1 MPGRKRTARAAT
13 IITRLEGL
21 AAITSE
27 PGRTTRHYLS
37 AEHRQAARLV
47 MGWMRQA
54 GMTSSLDA
62 VGNVVGRYE
71 GDGNDPRTVLLGAP
85 IDAARDA
92 GGCDDGFGVVVAIEA
107 VADLARRRR
116 RLPCAVEVVAFADSA
131 GARFGRH
138 HATSRPLV
146 GLFDAMSLDDVD
158 GDGVSR
164 RVALAAFDCDVDG
177 IARLARRPAETL
189 AYIEVGVERGPVL
202 ETERLPV
209 GVVTV
214 VAGAIRIAVDVRAEP
229 RRSGAEPIVRRRDA
243 LAAAAEMILAVE
255 TLERAVTGL
264 TAGVGRV
271 STRSSGAQETA
282 SEASFAIDIMSPVDR
297 TRRTAQTRIT
307 QDLRAIARRRGLR
320 VTLHADFDEKSASC
334 DPRLVNLIGN
344 AIERAGAPPS
354 GLPSGTYLDAATMA
368 HICPVGVLLVRC
380 RDGATLAAGPGLKPD
395 DVETATRVLLD
406 VLENVARLNET
417 AE

>member
-13 IITRLEGL
+13 IIKRLESL

-27 PGRTTRHYLS
+27 PGRTTRHYLT
-37 AEHRQAARLV
+37 AEHRQAAHLV

-54 GMTSSLDA
+54 GMTPSLDA
-62 VGNVVGRYE
+62 VGNVVGRYD
-71 GDGNDPRTVLLGAP
+71 GDGSDPRTLLLGAP
-85 IDAARDA
+85 IDAVRDA
-92 GGCDDGFGVVVAIEA
+92 GSCDDGFGVVVAIEA

-116 RLPCAVEVVAFADSA
+116 RLPCAVEVVAFADSQ

-146 GLFDAMSLDDVD
+146 GLFDALSLDDMD

-164 RVALAAFDCDVDG
+164 RAALAAFGCDVDG
-177 IARLARRPAETL
+177 IARLARRSTDTL

-214 VAGAIRIAVDVRAEP
+214 IAGATRIAVDVRVEAG
-229 RRSGAEPIVRRRDA
+229 RSSAEPIGRRRDA

-255 TLERAVTGL
+255 ALERSTAGL
-264 TAGVGRV
+264 TAGVGRID
-271 STRSSGAQETA
+271 TRSSGGREMAK
-282 SEASFAIDIMSPVDR
+282 EASFAIDIKSPVDR
-297 TRRTAQTRIT
+297 TRRAAQARTT

-320 VTLHADFDEKSASC
+320 VTLQVEFDEKSASS
-334 DPRLVNLIGN
+334 DPRLVNLMSD
-344 AIERAGAPPS
+344 AIERAGSPPS
-354 GLPSGTYLDAATMA
+354 GLPCGTYHDAATMA
-368 HICPVGVLLVRC
+368 HICPAGMLLVRC
-380 RDGATLAAGPGLKPD
+380 REGAMAAAGPAHKPD
-395 DVETATRVLLD
+395 DIETAARVLLD
-406 VLENVARLNET
+406 VIDNVARLGGT